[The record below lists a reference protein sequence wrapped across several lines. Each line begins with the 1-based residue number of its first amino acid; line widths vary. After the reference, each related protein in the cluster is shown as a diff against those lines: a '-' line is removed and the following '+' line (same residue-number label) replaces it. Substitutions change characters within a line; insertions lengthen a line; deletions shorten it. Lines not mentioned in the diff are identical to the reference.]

1 MNSHIRRLVVLT
13 LLVVSSWSVSAR
25 EYLGHQL
32 EENALVVNT
41 DEGMLRVAFL
51 SPWSV
56 EATFTPAD
64 GELTSSYSLLP
75 SLKPIGGNLTE
86 DLASLRF
93 SQQGIE
99 VVLDKATML
108 LSYFSESRFLVR
120 EAKGIQAQPRR
131 VAVDFKLSPAEKIM
145 GGGQRIL
152 GMDRRGHRLPLYNKP
167 AWVEDELTYEANF
180 SMPGYVSSNKYL
192 LMFDNAA
199 SGTMDIGATVDDIL
213 SFESVGG
220 RSGYYVVAAPT
231 FSGIV
236 ENYTELT
243 GRQPMPPRWAMGYIA
258 SRFGYRSEQ
267 QVRDTI
273 ETFEQHKMPVDAVV
287 IDLYWF
293 GKDIQGH
300 MGKLDWDYK
309 FWPTPINMMDDL
321 RDKGVNTIL
330 ITEPYILTTSD
341 RWQPAVEADVFAK
354 DAEGNPYTFD
364 FYFGNTGLL
373 DVFDQKTKD
382 WFWEIYQHHTDSGV
396 AGWWGD
402 LGEPEVHPDDI
413 IHVDG
418 RGDEVHNAYGHE
430 WAEGVY
436 SHWRNTYP
444 DRRLF
449 LLMRAG
455 FAGSQRY
462 GMIPWTGDVKRGWGG
477 LWPQVELNLQMG
489 LFGMAFQHSDLG
501 GFATE
506 NWVPEAYTRWLQYG
520 VFQPIYRPHGI
531 EPIAPE
537 PVFHE
542 ASIRENVRR
551 YIELRYRLMPYN
563 YTLAYEAETRGLPLV
578 RPLFFRQENLD
589 LIDVRDT
596 FMWGDSLLI
605 SPVTAPGVNEW
616 AVTLPEGHWFNFW
629 DDQLYQGGGVRNV
642 PVDIQTIPIL
652 VKAGSFIPMVDDV
665 MIARDYSSEKL
676 TVHYYH
682 HPDIASA
689 EGYMYEDDGETHGAF
704 ARGESEKL
712 MFKSGFNTEKGL
724 AISFTAERA
733 GEMIPDGM
741 QRTVMDWFGMVPGAV
756 YEGMPEQR
764 RITLVVHNM
773 DEVNSVTIDGD
784 DLEGEYDAT
793 KREYRVSFD
802 WDHSRAIVMIK

>member
-1 MNSHIRRLVVLT
+1 MRLL
-13 LLVVSSWSVSAR
+13 LLVFIAFISIGVQAR
-25 EYLGHQL
+25 EYVGHHT
-32 EENALVVNT
+32 EGNALVVQA
-41 DEGMLRVAFL
+41 DDGELRVSFL
-51 SPWSV
+51 SPWAA
-56 EATFTPAD
+56 EASFTPNG
-64 GELTSSYSLLP
+64 GELHRSYSL
-75 SLKPIGGNLTE
+75 KPGLVPIAGNLQE
-86 DLASLRF
+86 SAQQLVY
-93 SQQGIE
+93 SQTGLT
-99 VVLDKATML
+99 VVLDKASML
-108 LSYFSESRFLVR
+108 LSYSSEGRALVGER
-120 EAKGIQAQPRR
+120 RGLQAQERR
-131 VAVDFKLSPAEKIM
+131 IAVDFALAEGEKIM
-145 GGGQRIL
+145 GGGQRVL
-152 GMDRRGHRLPLYNKP
+152 GMDRRGHRLSLYNKP
-167 AWVEDELTYEANF
+167 AWVENETYEANF

-199 SGTMDIGATVDDIL
+199 KGSMDIGATDPDTL
-213 SFESVGG
+213 SFETVGG
-220 RSGYYVVAAPT
+220 RSAYYIVAAPN
-231 FSGIV
+231 FAGIV

-273 ETFEQHKMPVDAVV
+273 DTFEQAKLPVDGIV

-309 FWPTPINMMDDL
+309 FWPTPIDMMDDL

-341 RWQPAVEADVFAK
+341 RWQDAVDADVIAK
-354 DAEGNPYTFD
+354 NEAGEPYKFD

-373 DVFDQKTKD
+373 DLFDNKAKEWLWD
-382 WFWEIYQHHTDSGV
+382 IYQHHTDSGV

-430 WAEGVY
+430 WAQGVY
-436 SHWRNTYP
+436 DNWAATYP

-449 LLMRAG
+449 MLMRAG

-506 NWVPEAYTRWLQYG
+506 DWVPEAYTRWLQYG

-542 ASIRENVRR
+542 DIIRENIRR

-563 YTLAYEAETRGLPLV
+563 YTLAHEAESRGLPLF
-578 RPLFFRQENLD
+578 RPLFFQQDSVD

-596 FMWGDSLLI
+596 YMWGDAFLV
-605 SPVTAPGVNEW
+605 SPVTKPGVSEW
-616 AVTLPEGHWFNFW
+616 PVTLPRGKWINFW
-629 DDQLYQGGGVRNV
+629 SGDVYSGGGVQNV
-642 PVDIQTIPIL
+642 PVDIQTIPVL
-652 VKAGSFIPMVDDV
+652 VKAGSFVPMVDDV

-682 HPDIASA
+682 HPEVASA
-689 EGYMYEDDGETHGAF
+689 EGYMYEDDGRTAGAF
-704 ARGESEKL
+704 ARGAFEKL
-712 MFKSGFNTEKGL
+712 IFKAGYSADKGL
-724 AISFTAERA
+724 ALSFTAERG
-733 GEMIPDGM
+733 GERVPDGIE
-741 QRTVMDWFGMVPGAV
+741 RTVRGWLGLVPGSV
-756 YEGMPEQR
+756 YQGMPEQR
-764 RITLVVHNM
+764 RITLVVHNI
-773 DEVNSVTIDGD
+773 DASGSVVIDGAPVQ
-784 DLEGEYDAT
+784 GEYDAAT
-793 KREYRVSFD
+793 KQLTVSFD
-802 WDHSRAIVMIK
+802 WDHGRKILLVK

>member
-1 MNSHIRRLVVLT
+1 MRLILFVVVAVISLGAQ
-13 LLVVSSWSVSAR
+13 AR
-25 EYLGHQL
+25 EYVGHRT
-32 EENALVVNT
+32 EGNALIIQA
-41 DEGMLRVAFL
+41 DDGELRVAFL
-51 SPWSV
+51 SPWAA
-56 EATFTPAD
+56 EASFTPSG
-64 GELTSSYSLLP
+64 GELHRSYSLKPGLAP
-75 SLKPIGGNLTE
+75 VGGSLQEFPQQLVYSQTGLTV
-86 DLASLRF
+86 A
-93 SQQGIE
+93 
-99 VVLDKATML
+99 LDKASML
-108 LSYFSESRFLVR
+108 LSYSSEGRELVSER
-120 EAKGIQAQPRR
+120 RGLQNETRR
-131 VAVDFKLSPAEKIM
+131 VAVDFALAKDEKIM
-145 GGGQRIL
+145 GGGQRVL
-152 GMDRRGHRLPLYNKP
+152 GMDRRGHRLSLYNKP
-167 AWVEDELTYEANF
+167 AWVENETYEANF
-180 SMPGYVSSNKYL
+180 SMPGYVSSNKYM

-199 SGTMDIGATVDDIL
+199 KGTMDIGATEADTL
-213 SFESVGG
+213 SFETVGG
-220 RSGYYVVAAPT
+220 RSAYYIVAAPS
-231 FSGIV
+231 FAGIV
-236 ENYTELT
+236 ENYTALT

-273 ETFEQHKMPVDAVV
+273 DLFDQAKLPVDGIV

-309 FWPTPINMMDDL
+309 FWPTPIEMMDDL

-341 RWQPAVEADVFAK
+341 RWQDAEEADVIAK
-354 DAEGNPYTFD
+354 NEAGEPYKFD

-373 DVFDQKTKD
+373 DLFDNKAKD
-382 WFWEIYQHHTDSGV
+382 WFWDIYQHHTDSGV

-430 WAEGVY
+430 WAQAVY
-436 SHWRNTYP
+436 DNWVATYP

-506 NWVPEAYTRWLQYG
+506 DWVPEAYTRWLQYG

-542 ASIRENVRR
+542 DSIRENIRR

-563 YTLAYEAETRGLPLV
+563 YTLAHEAENRGLPLF
-578 RPLFFRQENLD
+578 RPLFFQQDSVD

-596 FMWGDSLLI
+596 YMWGDAFLV
-605 SPVTAPGVNEW
+605 SPVTKPGVSEW
-616 AVTLPEGHWFNFW
+616 PVTLPNGNWINFW
-629 DDQLYQGGGVRNV
+629 NGDVCRGGRVQNV
-642 PVDIQTIPIL
+642 PVDIQTIPVL
-652 VKAGSFIPMVDDV
+652 VKAGSFVPMVDEV

-682 HPDIASA
+682 HPEVTSA
-689 EGYMYEDDGETHGAF
+689 EGYMYEDDGQTAGAF
-704 ARGESEKL
+704 ARGAYETL
-712 MFKSGFNTEKGL
+712 LFKAGYSAEKGL
-724 AISFTAERA
+724 ALSFTAERG
-733 GEMIPDGM
+733 GELVPDGIE
-741 QRTVMDWFGMVPGAV
+741 RTVRGWLGLVPGSV

-764 RITLVVHNM
+764 RITLVVHNI
-773 DEVNSVTIDGD
+773 DASGSVLIDGAAVK
-784 DLEGEYDAT
+784 GEYDAAS
-793 KREYRVSFD
+793 KQLRVSFD
-802 WDHSRAIVMIK
+802 WDHGRKILLVK